1 MREDLNE
8 VIFLIRFQVGRC
20 LPQGAVQTT
29 ELTEEH
35 CKSQKK
41 STSSAIFFFF
51 LCIDLKID
59 HGPFEF
65 PMYNFQTGKI
75 NLWPMISFPLK
86 RPGKFKMFIL
96 KILLRISQL

>member
-35 CKSQKK
+35 YES
-41 STSSAIFFFF
+41 
-51 LCIDLKID
+51 
-59 HGPFEF
+59 
-65 PMYNFQTGKI
+65 
-75 NLWPMISFPLK
+75 
-86 RPGKFKMFIL
+86 
-96 KILLRISQL
+96 

>member
-1 MREDLNE
+1 MRKDLNE

-35 CKSQKK
+35 HESQKK
-41 STSSAIFFFF
+41 SALQLSNVYIIF
-51 LCIDLKID
+51 KTD

-65 PMYNFQTGKI
+65 PMYNF
-75 NLWPMISFPLK
+75 
-86 RPGKFKMFIL
+86 
-96 KILLRISQL
+96 

>member
-35 CKSQKK
+35 CENHKKGTSLAIKFLQHFKDKS
-41 STSSAIFFFF
+41 
-51 LCIDLKID
+51 
-59 HGPFEF
+59 
-65 PMYNFQTGKI
+65 
-75 NLWPMISFPLK
+75 
-86 RPGKFKMFIL
+86 
-96 KILLRISQL
+96 